1 VIVVA
6 LVGAELVETSFVDD
20 VAAVVPDEP
29 ESGPGRKKLVLVPL
43 WMIP

>member
-1 VIVVA
+1 MLVVA
-6 LVGAELVETSFVDD
+6 LVGPELVETSFVDD
-20 VAAVVPDEP
+20 VVAVVPDEP